1 MTPDDSTL
9 RTELESRL
17 RFETLIADLS
27 SKFISLPAGDVD
39 GWMEDA
45 QRRVCDCLALDLSA
59 LWQWSDGESPLF
71 PLTHLCRRTEG
82 APPPGP
88 MDGREQFPWCLEQ
101 LTAGEVVVVSSV
113 EHVAA
118 EAARD
123 QASWR
128 RCGIKST
135 VTFPLVVGSGAPIG
149 ALSFSDT
156 QSERVWPE
164 ALVNR
169 LELVAHLFTSA
180 LARKRADR
188 AAAAALKDRTDRLA
202 MALTS
207 ARLGAWD
214 VKLPEM
220 SIAWEPSREDL
231 FGRGPGTFP
240 LHVSELVT
248 HLHPDDHQAVV
259 DTFKQLTREAGTR
272 TLEVRL
278 VWPDGTEHWHEVF
291 ARSEGEAGG
300 APTRMAG
307 LSLDV
312 TDRKTREAELRAA
325 LEEVRRLRDQLRDEN
340 VYLRQEV
347 KGLQSG
353 LRIVGQSPAI
363 LRVLA
368 QAQQVAATA
377 STVLLI
383 GETGTG
389 KERFASAIHELS
401 QRRDRTMVRV
411 NCAAIPATLIE
422 SELFGREKGAYTGA
436 LSRQAGRFELAHGSS
451 LFLDEIGDLPPEVQV
466 KLLRVLQ
473 EKQIERLGSPKPI
486 PVDVRI
492 ITATNQNLEAAV
504 AEGRF
509 REDLYYRLNV
519 FPILIP
525 PLRERRED
533 IPLLVAALVD
543 ELGATMGKRIDA
555 ISKSSMAALSAH
567 SWPGNIRELRNVLER
582 AMILAVGPVLEVEVP
597 RRAEATAPVIG
608 PDAKDAERQHILEV
622 LQRTGW
628 RIRGPHGAAQV
639 LGLKPTTL
647 EHRMAR
653 LGIARPGRS

>member
-1 MTPDDSTL
+1 MTPNDTAL

-27 SKFISLPAGDVD
+27 SKFISLPAAEVD

-45 QRRVCDCLALDLSA
+45 QRRVCECLSLDLSA
-59 LWQWSDGESPLF
+59 LWQWSEGEPQLY
-71 PLTHLCRRTEG
+71 PLTHLCRRTDG
-82 APPPGP
+82 ASPPSPI
-88 MDGREQFPWCLEQ
+88 DGREYYPWCLQQ
-101 LTAGEVVVVSSV
+101 LKAGEVVVVPSV
-113 EHVAA
+113 DRAPA
-118 EAARD
+118 GAARD

-135 VTFPLVVGSGAPIG
+135 LTFPLAVRGETPIG

-156 QSERVWPE
+156 RSERVWPE
-164 ALVNR
+164 VLVTR

-188 AAAAALKDRTDRLA
+188 AAAAALKDRTERLA

-214 VKLPEM
+214 VKLAEM
-220 SIAWEPSREDL
+220 SITWEPSQEDL

-240 LHVSELVT
+240 MHVSDLVT
-248 HLHPDDHQAVV
+248 HLHPDDRQAVV
-259 DTFKQLTREAGTR
+259 DTFMQLTREAGTR

-278 VWPDGTEHWHEVF
+278 VWPDGAEHWHQVF
-291 ARSEGEAGG
+291 ARSEGADGG

-312 TDRKTREAELRAA
+312 TDRKTREAELQAA

-401 QRRDRTMVRV
+401 QRRERPMVRV

-436 LSRQAGRFELAHGSS
+436 LSRQAGRFELAHGST

-492 ITATNQNLEAAV
+492 IAATNQNLEAAV

-533 IPLLVAALVD
+533 IPLLVAALID
-543 ELGATMGKRIDA
+543 ELGAAMSKRIDA
-555 ISKSSMAALSAH
+555 ISKASMAALSAH
-567 SWPGNIRELRNVLER
+567 NWPGNIRELRNVLER
-582 AMILAVGPVLEVEVP
+582 AMILASGPILEVEVP
-597 RRAEATAPVIG
+597 RSVGGIAPASARDSREV
-608 PDAKDAERQHILEV
+608 ERQHVLDV

-628 RIRGPHGAAQV
+628 RIRGPHGAARL

-653 LGIARPGRS
+653 LGIVRPGRS